1 MRRTSSLLLA
11 PGIVVAIVLLVLAFA
26 SLDSHAVAPMPIL
39 VELFTSEGCSDC
51 PPADT
56 VLGQLI
62 RTQPIGGAEIIGLGE
77 HVDYWDR
84 LGWRDRFSSAA
95 LTGRQQLYQ
104 ARFRTESI
112 YTPQMVVDGR
122 AELVGSDT
130 TAARRA
136 IERALTSP
144 HGVVRIDMDSDGAR
158 PFVPD
163 VGRPFVLNVGRPFP
177 AFARSQ
183 DQRAPARLAE
193 APEARRR
200 QGRREA
206 AGDAKS
212 VALQAAKSVALQV
225 TVSDI
230 PRLGR
235 GDRADIVVAV
245 TEDHLRSDVKRGE
258 NHGRTLAHAAVVRYL
273 AVIGQASSDGVSS
286 ARADIPLAA
295 DWQRDQVKV
304 VAFVQELRGRTIL
317 ASASVPLRNTRP

>member
-1 MRRTSSLLLA
+1 MRRTSSLLRA
-11 PGIVVAIVLLVLAFA
+11 PGIVVAIALLVLAFA
-26 SLDSHAVAPMPIL
+26 SHDSHAAAPMPIL

-56 VLGQLI
+56 LLGQLI

-84 LGWRDRFSSAA
+84 LGWKDRFSSAA

-130 TAARRA
+130 NAARRA

-158 PFVPD
+158 PFVPG
-163 VGRPFVLNVGRPFP
+163 VGRPFVLDIGRPFP

-183 DQRAPARLAE
+183 GQRAPARLAE

-200 QGRREA
+200 QGRRDA
-206 AGDAKS
+206 AGDAKG
-212 VALQAAKSVALQV
+212 VALQV
-225 TVSDI
+225 TLSDI

-258 NHGRTLAHAAVVRYL
+258 NHGRTLAHAAVVRYM
-273 AVIGQASSDGVSS
+273 AVIGQASSGGVSP

-295 DWQRDQVKV
+295 DWQRDQLKV

-317 ASASVPLRNTRP
+317 ASASVPLRNSRP